1 MKQYYGYIRV
11 STVKQG
17 EHGVSLIEQK
27 AAIERYCQKSSLN
40 ISRWFE
46 EQETAAKRGRPV
58 FGQMI
63 KLLRSNKASGVI
75 MHKID
80 RSARNLK
87 DWADLG
93 ELIDAG
99 VEVHFANEAL
109 DMNSRGGRLSADIQ
123 AVVAADFIRNL
134 REETKKGIYGRLK
147 QGLYPMPAPLGYLN
161 SSPGKP
167 KSVDPEKSPLIRQA
181 FELYSTGRFNMK
193 ELAQEMFKVGFR
205 SKTGGM
211 VKHGPLQKVITNPF
225 YTGIIKVKKT
235 GQTFSGCHEAII
247 STGLYQRAQEFL
259 SGKTHRKGQKHF
271 FTFRQLF
278 LCEHCKHSLVGE
290 RQKGIVYYRC
300 HSIGC
305 PSATLPER
313 KIDTAIIRQLIRL
326 ECSQEEKDYFRK
338 KLQGMKL
345 GWQGR
350 QQTLIQSLKLQL
362 EQTESR
368 QNRLTD
374 AYLDQAIE
382 KDVFEQRKT
391 ALQMERRQLEEQLQK
406 FNDPKTSVPD
416 QLQELV
422 ELASRAY
429 LLYKHAN
436 PFEKPDLVKTLS
448 SNRSLENKEL
458 KITLKFPFN
467 LIGNRFV
474 VSDGCPTRTPRR
486 DVAQVWDTLI
496 DKLLEVLLAVPL
508 GLPRGVEVRG

>member
-1 MKQYYGYIRV
+1 MKQFYGYIRV

-17 EHGVSLIEQK
+17 EHGVSLVEQK
-27 AAIERYCQKSSLN
+27 AAIESYCQRTSLN

-63 KLLRSNKASGVI
+63 KLLRTGKASGVI

-99 VEVHFANEAL
+99 VEVYFANESL

-181 FELYSTGRFNMK
+181 FELYSTGRFNIK

-235 GQTFSGCHEAII
+235 GQTFDGCHEAII
-247 STGLYQRAQEFL
+247 STSLYQRAQEVL
-259 SGKTHRKGQKHF
+259 SGKTHRKGQKHY

-278 LCEHCKHSLVGE
+278 LCEHCKHSLIGE

-300 HSIGC
+300 HTIGC

-313 KIDTAIIRQLIRL
+313 TVDMAIVRQLIRL

-338 KLQGMKL
+338 KFGQMKL
-345 GWQGR
+345 NWQGR

-391 ALQMERRQLEEQLQK
+391 ALQMERRQLQEQLQK
-406 FNDPKTSVPD
+406 LNDPKASVPD

-422 ELASRAY
+422 ELASHAY
-429 LLYKHAN
+429 LAYKHAN

-474 VSDGCPTRTPRR
+474 LSDGCPTRTPRR
-486 DVAQVWDTLI
+486 DVVQVWDALI